1 MKKRLLG
8 AILAGAMTCSLF
20 AGCGS
25 SNEGAASQSSAK
37 AESTQTKS
45 ASTETKSASTETKS
59 TSAASETASADASRG
74 EGKKVT
80 ALFFSLEG
88 EFFNVFDSL
97 LRDGLTALGYEYAS
111 QSSNGDSVTM
121 IEQMENAVAGGT
133 DLLWVWPTNGEE
145 IADACRAAMA
155 NGTLVYTFVEDP
167 GEDARNIFRGSD
179 SEQNGID
186 VAEMAIAWAD
196 ENYGE
201 DAEDGSIRTL
211 IITNDQIPANKTR
224 GITSIETIEG
234 DPRFEIVEIKDC
246 EQSVVAAQTLTEN
259 LFAKY
264 GDTIDCIIS
273 WVPALGVLAYLD
285 SESCVVEDPER
296 LGIFSTECNEE
307 LASYMRR
314 GLYDGTLINGGNP
327 IENAAQQVIE
337 MDALM
342 HGELE
347 DGFSAV
353 DSGKVTVEN
362 LEDYGY

>member
-8 AILAGAMTCSLF
+8 AILAGALAVTAF
-20 AGCGS
+20 AGCGNAES
-25 SNEGAASQSSAK
+25 SQSGSAK
-37 AESTQTKS
+37 AESKTSS
-45 ASTETKSASTETKS
+45 ASEQKTETKSESKSETKS
-59 TSAASETASADASRG
+59 DSGSAAADASRG

-111 QSSNGDSVTM
+111 QSCNGDAVTM

-133 DLLWVWPTNGEE
+133 DLLWVWPTNGEQ
-145 IADACRAAMA
+145 IADACRSAMA

-179 SEQNGID
+179 SAQNGID

-196 ENYGE
+196 ENYGK
-201 DAEDGSIRTL
+201 DAEDGCIKTL
-211 IITNDQIPANKTR
+211 VITNEDIPANKMR
-224 GITSIETIEG
+224 GETSIATIEE
-234 DPRFEIVEIKDC
+234 DPRFEIVEVKDC
-246 EQSVVAAQTLTEN
+246 EQSVVAAQTLSEN

-264 GDTIDCIIS
+264 GDTIDCIIT
-273 WVPALGVLAYLD
+273 WAPALGVLAYLD
-285 SESCVVEDPER
+285 SEACVVEDPER
-296 LGIFSTECNEE
+296 LGVFSTECNEE

-314 GLYDGTLINGGNP
+314 GLYDGTLVNGGNP
-327 IENAAQQVIE
+327 IENAAQQVLE

-342 HGELE
+342 HGEME
-347 DGFSAV
+347 NGFSAV